1 MAAAPVLIELFTA
14 EGCSSC
20 PPADHF
26 LEQLDTTQPI
36 RGAHLIVLS
45 EHVDDWDRQGWPDPY
60 ASKGFTDRQVA
71 YERSLKVNE
80 PFTPQFVVDGT
91 IDMRL
96 SRRERI
102 SGSCW
107 RSAPRKSGVSIE
119 SLRVGGDAAPAI
131 SGVVLVAGMTGDR
144 PCELF
149 VGVALDHADTQ
160 VLRGE
165 NRGQHHARGGAA
177 RLVRVGAVAP
187 GAPSRQFS
195 LALRR
200 VSARHAPRVIAF
212 VQQPGSLG
220 AVLGPPSRPPARDG
234 ARPESLPHPAVTA
247 RARPVRIVQRLR
259 ETAYDSS
266 HGSSRIAHACRCGAV
281 WRPVAGIGYDGHE
294 SGFIGQTLLV
304 DSLFLS
310 DGTGR
315 SGRRRTDTTPKA
327 ADSKAPPGSRDCCLR
342 GALPGG
348 AGKRLGAK
356 RDSSRR
362 NATA

>member
-1 MAAAPVLIELFTA
+1 LVRRFRCASFALAAALTLFANGSRAEVAAAPVLIELFTA

-45 EHVDDWDRQGWPDPY
+45 EHVDYWDRQGWPDPY
-60 ASKGFTDRQVA
+60 ASKAFTERQVA

-102 SGSCW
+102 SGQLL
-107 RSAPRKSGVSIE
+107 AAAGAAKIPVSIE

-165 NRGQHHARGGAA
+165 NRGQHLTHVAVLRE
-177 RLVRVGAVAP
+177 LVRVGAVAP
-187 GAPSRQFS
+187 GAASRQPFS
-195 LALRR
+195 LALPPGLE
-200 VSARHAPRVIAF
+200 HAPLRVIAF
-212 VQQPGSLG
+212 VQQPGPG
-220 AVLGPPSRPPARDG
+220 AVLGA
-234 ARPESLPHPAVTA
+234 AELT
-247 RARPVRIVQRLR
+247 
-259 ETAYDSS
+259 T
-266 HGSSRIAHACRCGAV
+266 GS
-281 WRPVAGIGYDGHE
+281 
-294 SGFIGQTLLV
+294 
-304 DSLFLS
+304 
-310 DGTGR
+310 
-315 SGRRRTDTTPKA
+315 
-327 ADSKAPPGSRDCCLR
+327 
-342 GALPGG
+342 
-348 AGKRLGAK
+348 
-356 RDSSRR
+356 
-362 NATA
+362 

>member
-1 MAAAPVLIELFTA
+1 MLIELFTA

-45 EHVDDWDRQGWPDPY
+45 EHVDYWDRQGWPDPY
-60 ASKGFTDRQVA
+60 ASKAFTDRQVA

-102 SGSCW
+102 SGQLL
-107 RSAPRKSGVSIE
+107 AAAGAAKIPVSIE

-165 NRGQHHARGGAA
+165 NRGQHLTHVAVLRE
-177 RLVRVGAVAP
+177 LVRVGAVAP
-187 GAPSRQFS
+187 GAASRQPFS
-195 LALRR
+195 LALP
-200 VSARHAPRVIAF
+200 SGLEHAPLRVIAF
-212 VQQPGSLG
+212 VQQPGPG
-220 AVLGPPSRPPARDG
+220 AVLGA
-234 ARPESLPHPAVTA
+234 AELT
-247 RARPVRIVQRLR
+247 
-259 ETAYDSS
+259 T
-266 HGSSRIAHACRCGAV
+266 GS
-281 WRPVAGIGYDGHE
+281 
-294 SGFIGQTLLV
+294 
-304 DSLFLS
+304 
-310 DGTGR
+310 
-315 SGRRRTDTTPKA
+315 
-327 ADSKAPPGSRDCCLR
+327 
-342 GALPGG
+342 
-348 AGKRLGAK
+348 
-356 RDSSRR
+356 
-362 NATA
+362 